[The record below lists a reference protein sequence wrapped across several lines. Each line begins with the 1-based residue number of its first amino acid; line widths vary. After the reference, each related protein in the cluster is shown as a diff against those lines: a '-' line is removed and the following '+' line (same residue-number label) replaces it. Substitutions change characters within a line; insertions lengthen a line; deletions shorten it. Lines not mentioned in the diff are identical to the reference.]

1 MSTKHVFSR
10 REVLRGSLYG
20 GLGLAAGSFLGA
32 ACTPSA
38 TATPAPATEA
48 ATQAAT
54 EAVVATEAPTQA
66 PTQAPVVQA
75 AALEFA
81 VVGGV
86 WNIGWWIDPRL
97 GWTAAAKELNINI
110 TEVGPVDF
118 NGADQATMMEQT
130 IGSKPDAIIMTPLD
144 PDQLIDPCRKAT
156 EAGIP
161 VMIFNS
167 DIRDTRWRLGLIGMQ
182 NFNGGYLQGKYVTD
196 TLLKGEKAK
205 ALIMTIPGVENHE
218 SRKAGVMK
226 AFEEAGTVEVVE
238 VVNDQADYT
247 VGPQVATA
255 ALQANPDINLIVAT
269 DATGGE
275 SASRAVTEMGR
286 AGEILIMGMDR
297 DDSMLK
303 FIKDGTMAAT
313 AVQRNALELYL
324 ATVFMFNHIK
334 GTWVKNAFPS
344 APDSALLTL
353 PPQVPPLTDTGV
365 MFCTPENV
373 DLFFHEKPA

>member
-1 MSTKHVFSR
+1 MSSKHVFSR
-10 REVLRGSLYG
+10 RDVLRGSLYG

-38 TATPAPATEA
+38 TATP
-48 ATQAAT
+48 Q
-54 EAVVATEAPTQA
+54 VATEAPTEA
-66 PTQAPVVQA
+66 AVATEAVKEEPTQAPA
-75 AALEFA
+75 AQGQPLEFV

-118 NGADQATMMEQT
+118 NGADQATMMEQA
-130 IGSKPDAIIMTPLD
+130 IGGKPDAIIMTPLD
-144 PDQLIDPCRKAT
+144 PDQLIDPSRKAM

-182 NFNGGYLQGKYVTD
+182 NLNGGYLQGKYVTD
-196 TLLKGEKAK
+196 TLLKGEAAK

-218 SRKAGVMK
+218 SRKAGLLK

-238 VVNDQADYT
+238 IVNDQADYT

-324 ATVFMFNHIK
+324 ATVFMYNYVK
-334 GTWVKNAFPS
+334 GNWVKNAFPS
-344 APDSALLTL
+344 APESALATL
-353 PPQVPPLTDTGV
+353 PAQVPPLTDTGV

>member
-1 MSTKHVFSR
+1 
-10 REVLRGSLYG
+10 
-20 GLGLAAGSFLGA
+20 
-32 ACTPSA
+32 
-38 TATPAPATEA
+38 
-48 ATQAAT
+48 
-54 EAVVATEAPTQA
+54 VA
-66 PTQAPVVQA
+66 
-75 AALEFA
+75 
-81 VVGGV
+81 
-86 WNIGWWIDPRL
+86 
-97 GWTAAAKELNINI
+97 
-110 TEVGPVDF
+110 
-118 NGADQATMMEQT
+118 
-130 IGSKPDAIIMTPLD
+130 
-144 PDQLIDPCRKAT
+144 
-156 EAGIP
+156 
-161 VMIFNS
+161 
-167 DIRDTRWRLGLIGMQ
+167 
-182 NFNGGYLQGKYVTD
+182 
-196 TLLKGEKAK
+196 
-205 ALIMTIPGVENHE
+205 
-218 SRKAGVMK
+218 
-226 AFEEAGTVEVVE
+226 E

-286 AGEILIMGMDR
+286 VGEILIMGMDR

-324 ATVFMFNHIK
+324 ATVFMYNHVK
-334 GTWVKNAFPS
+334 GNWVRNAFPS